1 MRHHPTEDSMAA
13 LQALCRYGT
22 FPLFAFGIN
31 ALLIVLAGAGA
42 PYWQPLLVLLGAV
55 ALMFGIERLV
65 PWQPRWNQ
73 PQEDALRDTLHALVN
88 TAFNHLGVLLLPLLA
103 ALNPLPGLWPQAW
116 PFWLQVLA
124 AILVADLGISAVH
137 HLSHKWPWL
146 WRFHAV
152 HHSVRRLYGFNGLM
166 KHPLHQLA
174 ETLGGVLPLLL
185 LGIPQAVALA
195 LVFCVA
201 VQLLLQ
207 HSNADYRS
215 GPLKYLF
222 ANAQVHRFHHSN
234 RAGEGDVNFGLFTT
248 LWDHLAGSFH
258 YRPDAAPRGSGE
270 VGLSGGETC
279 PDGYLAQL
287 LQPFR

>member
-1 MRHHPTEDSMAA
+1 MGA
-13 LQALCRYGT
+13 LRTWFRYGS

-31 ALLIVLAGAGA
+31 AALIGMVGAGR

-55 ALMFGIERLV
+55 ALMFGVERLI
-65 PWQPRWNQ
+65 PYQ
-73 PQEDALRDTLHALVN
+73 PQWNLPRGDALRDTLHALVN
-88 TAFNHLGVLLLPLLA
+88 TAFNHLGVLLLPLLS
-103 ALNPLPGLWPQAW
+103 ALKPWHGRWPQAW
-116 PFWLQVLA
+116 PFSLQVLA

-137 HLSHKWPWL
+137 HLSHRWPWL

-185 LGIPQAVALA
+185 LGIPQTVALA

-215 GPLKYLF
+215 GLLKYLF
-222 ANAQVHRFHHSN
+222 ANAEVHRFHHSS

-248 LWDHLAGSFH
+248 LWDHCAGTFH
-258 YRPDAAPRGSGE
+258 YRPGAAPSSSAE
-270 VGLSGGETC
+270 VGIDGGAEY

-287 LQPFR
+287 AQPFR

>member
-1 MRHHPTEDSMAA
+1 MAA
-13 LQALCRYGT
+13 LTAVLRYGT

-31 ALLIVLAGAGA
+31 GLIIALIGAGA
-42 PYWQPLLVLLGAV
+42 PYWLLLLVLLAAV
-55 ALMFGIERLV
+55 GLMFGVEYLI
-65 PWQPRWNQ
+65 PWQPRWNLVHG
-73 PQEDALRDTLHALVN
+73 DARRDLLHAAVN

-103 ALNPLPGLWPQAW
+103 GLGPNLFPGLWPQAW
-116 PFWLQVLA
+116 PFWVQVLV

-137 HLSHKWPWL
+137 HLSHKWPLL

-152 HHSVRRLYGFNGLM
+152 HHRVRRLYGFNGLM
-166 KHPLHQLA
+166 KHPLHQLV

-185 LGIPQAVALA
+185 LGIPQPVALA

-215 GPLKYLF
+215 GWLKVLF
-222 ANAQVHRFHHSN
+222 ANAEVHRFHHSN
-234 RAGEGDVNFGLFTT
+234 RAGENDVNFGLFTT
-248 LWDHLAGSFH
+248 LWDHCAGTFR
-258 YRPDAAPRGSGE
+258 YRPNAAPRDSAQL
-270 VGLSGGETC
+270 GLSDGEPY

-287 LQPFR
+287 AQPFR

>member
-1 MRHHPTEDSMAA
+1 MLKRF
-13 LQALCRYGT
+13 LQYGT

-31 ALLIVLAGAGA
+31 ALLIGLVGAGS
-42 PYWQPLLVLLGAV
+42 PYWQPLLVLLAAIG
-55 ALMFGIERLV
+55 LMFGIERLI
-65 PWQPRWNQ
+65 PWQPRWNI
-73 PQEDALRDTLHALVN
+73 PHGDARRDLLHAALN

-103 ALNPLPGLWPQAW
+103 GLGLFRGLWPRDW
-116 PFWLQVLA
+116 PFWAQALL

-137 HLSHKWPWL
+137 HLSHKWNLL

-152 HHSVRRLYGFNGLM
+152 HHSARRLYGFNGLM

-185 LGIPQAVALA
+185 LGIPPAVALA

-207 HSNADYRS
+207 HANADYRS
-215 GPLKYLF
+215 GPLKFLF
-222 ANAQVHRFHHSN
+222 ANAEVHRFHHSS

-248 LWDHLAGSFH
+248 LWDHLAGTFH
-258 YRPDAAPRGSGE
+258 YRAGTAPRAAGE
-270 VGLSGGETC
+270 VGLSGGEPY
-279 PDGYLAQL
+279 PDGYAAQL
-287 LQPFR
+287 LRPFR

>member
-1 MRHHPTEDSMAA
+1 MAA
-13 LQALCRYGT
+13 FAAMLRYGT

-31 ALLIVLAGAGA
+31 ALLIGLIGAGA
-42 PYWQPLLVLLGAV
+42 PYWLPLLILLLAIG
-55 ALMFGIERLV
+55 LMFGIERLI
-65 PWQPRWNQ
+65 PWQPRWNLTHG
-73 PQEDALRDTLHALVN
+73 DTRRDLLHAAVN
-88 TAFNHLGVLLLPLLA
+88 TACNHLGVLLLPLLA
-103 ALNPLPGLWPQAW
+103 GLGLLRGLWPEAW
-116 PFWLQVLA
+116 PFWAQALL

-137 HLSHKWPWL
+137 HLSHQWPLL

-185 LGIPQAVALA
+185 LGIPQPVALA

-215 GPLKYLF
+215 GWLKYLF
-222 ANAQVHRFHHSN
+222 ANAEVHRFHHSN

-248 LWDHLAGSFH
+248 LWDHLAGTFH
-258 YRPDAAPRGSGE
+258 YRPGTAPRGARD
-270 VGLSGGETC
+270 VGLSGADAY

-287 LQPFR
+287 VEPFR

>member
-1 MRHHPTEDSMAA
+1 MAA
-13 LQALCRYGT
+13 LTAVLRYGT

-31 ALLIVLAGAGA
+31 ALLIGLVGAHA
-42 PYWQPLLVLLGAV
+42 PYWQPLLVLLPAIG
-55 ALMFGIERLV
+55 LMFAIERLI
-65 PWQPRWNQ
+65 PWQPSWNLAHG
-73 PQEDALRDTLHALVN
+73 DARRDLLHALVN

-103 ALNPLPGLWPQAW
+103 GLGVWRGLWPQGW
-116 PFWLQVLA
+116 PFWAQALL

-137 HLSHKWPWL
+137 HLSHKWPPL

-185 LGIPQAVALA
+185 FGIPQPVALA

-215 GPLKYLF
+215 GWLRVLF
-222 ANAQVHRFHHSN
+222 ANAEVHRFHHSN

-248 LWDHLAGSFH
+248 CWDHLAGTFH
-258 YRPDAAPRGSGE
+258 DEAGAAPRAAGA
-270 VGLSGGETC
+270 VGLSGGEAW
-279 PDGYLAQL
+279 PDAYLAQL
-287 LQPFR
+287 VRPFR